1 MPEYAHR
8 NNCASSCMIVEFK
21 ALTQERSPFP
31 EKLYRGAA
39 SVVARDRV
47 EQSKTMVPAGSD
59 PNH

>member
-1 MPEYAHR
+1 
-8 NNCASSCMIVEFK
+8 MIVEFK